1 MRKLG
6 FVGVGGGEQRASM
19 IKKLG
24 DKGLDVAAANRVF
37 HAFEE
42 VDRDRNRSISRI
54 EMETYLKKKMG
65 EKYGGSARDS
75 AFLMHASD
83 ASTHRL

>member
-6 FVGVGGGEQRASM
+6 FVGVDGDEQRASM

-37 HAFEE
+37 HVFEE

-54 EMETYLKKKMG
+54 EMESYLKKKMG
-65 EKYGGSARDS
+65 EKYGGSAR
-75 AFLMHASD
+75 
-83 ASTHRL
+83 